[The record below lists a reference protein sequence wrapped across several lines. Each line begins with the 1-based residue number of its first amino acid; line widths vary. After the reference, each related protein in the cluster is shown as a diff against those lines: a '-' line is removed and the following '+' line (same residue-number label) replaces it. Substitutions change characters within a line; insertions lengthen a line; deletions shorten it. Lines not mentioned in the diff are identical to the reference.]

1 MNSAKYLTAFAV
13 GLSSITM
20 PLAAFAAD
28 KPPVVLKPEGGWLLD
43 MGENKCRITRA
54 FGSGDQKSVFYL
66 EQWNPSSDVFFA
78 LAGPPVAKFRHDLA
92 AQYSFGPGG
101 DARKFNFSDMTL
113 DVFGKLVGTPSTIV
127 AGQDPGAEG
136 SEREEDA
143 RPSGPRGL
151 PALDANGAGAITS
164 LKISQS
170 GRNDVVLELGN
181 LKSVLDAMNVC
192 MEDLVKHWGLDP
204 AEQRKVVV
212 APEITNLGD
221 VARQIIKNYPAEA
234 LKSGAQAT
242 FHLRLMIS
250 DVGAVEDCSLVNQTK
265 ADAFDMERHPCT
277 IFKNQAKATPARDA
291 AGTPMRSYY
300 TNRISYVISR

>member
-13 GLSSITM
+13 GLSSVTM
-20 PLAAFAAD
+20 PSAAFAAD

-66 EQWNPSSDVFFA
+66 EQWKPSSRVFFA
-78 LAGPPVAKFRHDLA
+78 LAGPPVAKFRHDWV

-101 DARKFNFSDMTL
+101 DAREFNFSDMTL

-127 AGQDPGAEG
+127 AGQDAAADD
-136 SEREEDA
+136 SVRKEDA

-181 LKSVLDAMNVC
+181 LKSVLGAMNVC
-192 MEDLVKHWGLDP
+192 MEDLVEHWGFDP
-204 AEQRKVVV
+204 AEQRTVVSP
-212 APEITNLGD
+212 PEVTNLST
-221 VARQIIKNYPAEA
+221 VARLVMEDYPARA
-234 LKSGAQAT
+234 QNSGAQAN
-242 FHLRLMIS
+242 FQLRLTIAA
-250 DVGAVEDCSLVNQTK
+250 DGKVENCALVNQTAAEK
-265 ADAFDMERHPCT
+265 FDMEHGPCA
-277 IFKNQAKATPARDA
+277 IFLRTAKAKPALDA
-291 AGTPMRSYY
+291 AGKAIRSFYVNTIAYRMR
-300 TNRISYVISR
+300 